1 MMAGFGVPDL
11 AAIQRLVHSY
21 PRCLDNGRL
30 DVLGQLFA
38 QARVHFEGR
47 SDPVDQDPAE
57 ITRMFADFVRLYD
70 GIPRTRHLICN
81 LIIEP
86 ESAVAATATS
96 TVLVVQ
102 AAPGFPLQPI
112 IAGDYQDRFEKR
124 EGEWV
129 FVERWITN
137 DLFGD
142 LSAHGQYA
150 IGVQETEVRAI
161 EAAKPL
167 VNTASG

>member
-1 MMAGFGVPDL
+1 MMGMTDFGVSDL
-11 AAIQRLVHSY
+11 LAIQKLVHLY
-21 PRCLDNGRL
+21 PLCLDGGRL
-30 DVLGQLFA
+30 DDLGQLFA
-38 QARVHFEGR
+38 RARVHFEGR
-47 SDPVDQDPAE
+47 AEPVEQDPAE

-86 ESAVAATATS
+86 ESAVTATATS

-102 AAPGFPLQPI
+102 AAPGFQLQPI
-112 IAGDYQDRFEKR
+112 ITGDYQDRFEKQD
-124 EGEWV
+124 GAWV

-142 LSAHGQYA
+142 LSAHGKYA
-150 IGVQETEVRAI
+150 IGV
-161 EAAKPL
+161 
-167 VNTASG
+167 